1 MTAAGWGRAALR
13 GTLRAW
19 RARRPRARLWPV
31 LAPAARLTAAAVVS
45 YLLTLVATRGPVDL
59 TGSLTSLLVLQAS
72 ATSSLKMAV
81 VRVGAVLTGVLVAV
95 ALSTVVGLSWW
106 SLAVAVGSS
115 LLLAAV
121 LRLGAQ
127 ALETPISAMLV
138 LAVGGQG
145 IAAETRLVTT
155 FIGAGVGIAFS
166 VLVPPP
172 VPTRD
177 AVGEVRAVAQE
188 QAECL
193 IVAGTAM
200 ANRPVTEAEV
210 TDWLERARAVA
221 DVAGRASAALGDV
234 RDLRRFNPRALATAD
249 VEPVLRTGLEALDS
263 SLLALRALF
272 VAMRREAPAHASADD
287 GYGSEVRAAFAVV
300 LTEVAACLDEFGAL
314 LEAEASGAEEEVEQ
328 RLAQSLQRAGEA
340 RATLTELLLVDA
352 REQTSLWLLRGTVL
366 LAVEQVLLP
375 LDLETRARV
384 RAERPRRRPL
394 LAATAPVA
402 RRVLPD
408 PVVRRLRRAARARAA
423 GYVRPTAR
431 AARSEPGAPEP
442 PTPGGRAP

>member
-1 MTAAGWGRAALR
+1 MTAVGRRWAALR
-13 GTLRAW
+13 GALRAG
-19 RARRPRARLWPV
+19 RARRPRARLWPT
-31 LAPAARLTAAAVVS
+31 LASTARLTAAAVVS
-45 YLLTLVATRGPVDL
+45 YLFTLVATQGPVDL

-95 ALSTVVGLSWW
+95 ALSAVVGLSWW
-106 SLAVAVGSS
+106 SLAVAVGAS

-138 LAVGGQG
+138 LAVGGQE

-155 FIGAGVGIAFS
+155 FIGAGVGITFS

-177 AVGEVRAVAQE
+177 AVSEVRAVAQE

-193 IVAGTAM
+193 ITAGTAM
-200 ANRPVTEAEV
+200 AARPVTEAEV
-210 TDWLERARAVA
+210 TDWLTRARAVTTAA
-221 DVAGRASAALGDV
+221 DRAATALGDV

-249 VEPVLRTGLEALDS
+249 VEPVLRSGLEALDS

-272 VAMRREAPAHASADD
+272 VAMRQEAPAHAAGDD
-287 GYGSEVRAAFAVV
+287 GYGQEVRAAFAVV

-314 LEAEASGAEEEVEQ
+314 LEAEASGVEAEVEQ
-328 RLAQSLQRAGEA
+328 RLAQSLERAGEA

-366 LAVEQVLLP
+366 LAVEQVLTP

-384 RAERPRRRPL
+384 RAERPWREPP
-394 LAATAPVA
+394 LAATTPVV
-402 RRVLPD
+402 RRLLPR
-408 PVVRRLRRAARARAA
+408 PVVRRLRRVRVLRRLA
-423 GYVRPTAR
+423 GLELGGDRRPYR
-431 AARSEPGAPEP
+431 R
-442 PTPGGRAP
+442 